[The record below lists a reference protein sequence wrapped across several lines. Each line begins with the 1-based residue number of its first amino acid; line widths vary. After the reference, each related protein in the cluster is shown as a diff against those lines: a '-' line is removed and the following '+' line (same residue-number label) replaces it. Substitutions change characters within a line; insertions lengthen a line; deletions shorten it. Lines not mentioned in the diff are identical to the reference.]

1 MHYILTRRLARDG
14 ASYKFVHNLSR
25 IRSFEHFREKRGM
38 RHVTDLREGCKR
50 KARKRIL
57 YIRLPTLYEALATNS
72 TSVAQVALRRREEC
86 ERKNAT
92 LREKCSYTRFKS
104 KQTSMMSDDGICS
117 NARNATFDC
126 LVCPTLRRS
135 LRRRPRC
142 AKSALF

>member
-25 IRSFEHFREKRGM
+25 IRSLRALSGEA

-50 KARKRIL
+50 KARKL
-57 YIRLPTLYEALATNS
+57 IRLPTLYKALATNS
-72 TSVAQVALRRREEC
+72 TSVAQVALRREEC

-104 KQTSMMSDDGICS
+104 KRTSMSDDGICS

-126 LVCPTLRRS
+126 LCPTLRRS